1 MNADSFQSG
10 MMAGDSKLILS
21 SWQKAKPWVW
31 QSGQNESESC
41 SNFRNKTGQNIH
53 AGKCEN

>member
-1 MNADSFQSG
+1 
-10 MMAGDSKLILS
+10 
-21 SWQKAKPWVW
+21 VW